1 MKGLAMKAD
10 NSPSLLGQ
18 ITSVYGSSVGV
29 ELNPN
34 VRSGVVIIEGR
45 AHRLGQVG
53 SFVRIPQGYND
64 LYGVVSEASESG
76 EISGDFS
83 DRRMMKVELVGE
95 CVGSDFEKGVTQFPS
110 INDDVHLVTE
120 TDLKKMYGFSGDGYV
135 TIGRLS
141 SSDSVKAGID
151 LDALVNKH
159 SAILGSTGSGK
170 STSVVSLLRS
180 IVGYGESEFS
190 RPASR
195 IVLFDL
201 HGEYSPAFSDMGNVY
216 SVNPSGDERNLY
228 VPYWCISPDSLI
240 DFLCGK
246 NEPLKVKFMDCMVDL
261 KREYAEHNFPEVDK
275 IKITPYSPIPFD
287 LKQVWYKLY
296 YDDSVTWNDTDR
308 TNPAIEAEGS
318 ASNLLPPKFTPP
330 APGTAAPHKGGAGA
344 FIRSLDTMRSK
355 ILDGQYSF
363 FLDPGPWSVGTN
375 GSTAKGLDD
384 LIFDWVGDEAPVT
397 ILDISGMPS
406 SRLDLILGSM
416 LDVLFEAAI
425 WGRFLPNGMKSIPL
439 LLVMEEAHRY
449 LSNEVNGIAKDMV
462 KRIAKEGRKFGVGS
476 MLISQRPSEIDDTI
490 LSQCGTFFALRI
502 NNSSDRSKIKSAMSD
517 GLSGMI
523 DFLPILRTGE
533 AFITGEATKIPMRCR
548 FSLPPEGRYPDS
560 RDPKVSE
567 SWSRNYKESSFED
580 LLIKWHNQN
589 PRFGSE
595 ND

>member
-1 MKGLAMKAD
+1 MTVN
-10 NSPSLLGQ
+10 NSPTLLGQ
-18 ITSVYGSSVGV
+18 VTSVYGSSIAI

-34 VRSGVVIIEGR
+34 VKSGVVIIEGR

-64 LYGVVSEASESG
+64 LYGVVSEASEV
-76 EISGDFS
+76 GDGADVVS
-83 DRRMMKVELVGE
+83 DKRMVKVELVGE
-95 CVGSDFEKGVTQFPS
+95 SVGNEFQRGITNFPS
-110 INDDVHLVTE
+110 IKDDVHLVTE
-120 TDLKKMYGFSGDGYV
+120 ADLEKVYGFSGSGYV

-159 SAILGSTGSGK
+159 SAVLGSTGSGK

-180 IVGYGESEFS
+180 IVMQGDDIL
-190 RPASR
+190 RPSSR

-201 HGEYSPAFSDMGNVY
+201 HGEYSKSFSDIGNVY
-216 SVNPSGDERNLY
+216 SVNPSSGERNLY

-246 NEPLKVKFMDCMVDL
+246 NEQMKVKFMDHMVDL
-261 KREYAEHNFPEVDK
+261 KRKYAGTYYLELDK
-275 IKITPYSPIPFD
+275 YKITPYSPIPFN
-287 LKQVWYKLY
+287 LKEVWYRLY
-296 YDDSVTWNDTDR
+296 YDDTVTWQDR
-308 TNPAIEAEGS
+308 EKTEPAIEDNGS
-318 ASNLLPPKFTPP
+318 VNELIPPQFLPPS
-330 APGTAAPHKGGAGA
+330 PGTAPPHAGGGGS
-344 FIRSLDTMRSK
+344 FKRSLETMRSK
-355 ILDGQYSF
+355 LLDGQYSF
-363 FLDPGPWSVGTN
+363 FLEPGPWAIGEGGGT
-375 GSTAKGLDD
+375 SKGLED
-384 LIFDWVGDEAPVT
+384 LIFDWVGEKAPVT

-406 SRLDLILGSM
+406 SRIDLILGSM

-449 LSNEVNGIAKDMV
+449 LSNEVNGLAKSMV

-502 NNSSDRSKIKSAMSD
+502 NNSSDRAKIKSAMSD

-523 DFLPILRTGE
+523 DSLPILRTGE
-533 AFITGEATKIPMRCR
+533 AFVTGEATKIPMRCK
-548 FSLPPEGRYPDS
+548 FSLPPENRYPDS
-560 RDPKVSE
+560 KDPKVSD
-567 SWSRNYKESSFED
+567 SWGRDYSENNFDD
-580 LLIKWHNQN
+580 LRIKWHNQDA
-589 PRFGSE
+589 RFDINNS
-595 ND
+595 

>member
-1 MKGLAMKAD
+1 MKTN
-10 NSPSLLGQ
+10 NSPSLIGQ
-18 ITSVYGSSVGV
+18 ISSVHGSSLGV

-64 LYGVVSEASESG
+64 LYGIVSEASEAG
-76 EISGDFS
+76 EKSKDLS
-83 DRRMMKVELVGE
+83 DKRMIKVELVGE
-95 CVGSDFEKGVTQFPS
+95 AVGIDFQRGINQFPS

-120 TDLKKMYGFSGDGYV
+120 TDLKKIYGFSGEDYV

-141 SSDSVKAGID
+141 SSDSVKAGIN
-151 LDALVNKH
+151 LDSLVNKH

-170 STSVVSLLRS
+170 STGVVSLIRS
-180 IVGYGESEFS
+180 IVGCDEGKVL
-190 RPASR
+190 RPSSR
-195 IVLFDL
+195 IIIFDL
-201 HGEYSPAFSDMGNVY
+201 HGEYSAAFSDVANVY
-216 SVNPSGDERNLY
+216 SVNPSGQEKNLY

-246 NEPLKVKFMDCMVDL
+246 NEQLKIKFIDCMVDL
-261 KREYAEHNFPEVDK
+261 KRQYASENFPEIES
-275 IKITPYSPIPFD
+275 IKVTPYSPIPFD
-287 LKQVWYKLY
+287 LKKVWYKLY
-296 YDDSVTWNDTDR
+296 YDDSVTWSDADR
-308 TNPAIEAEGS
+308 TIPAIESDGS
-318 ASNLLPPKFTPP
+318 VDDLLPPRFSPP
-330 APGTAAPHKGGAGA
+330 SPGNAPPNKGGAGA
-344 FIRSLDTMRSK
+344 FKRNLEAMRSK
-355 ILDGQYSF
+355 LVDGQYAF
-363 FLDPGPWSVGTN
+363 FLDPGPWSIGGN
-375 GSTAKGLDD
+375 GSTDRRLEN
-384 LIFDWVGDEAPVT
+384 LIFDWVGDDFPVT

-425 WGRFLPNGMKSIPL
+425 WGRFLPYGMKEIPL

-449 LSNEVNGIAKDMV
+449 LSNDMNGVAKDMV
-462 KRIAKEGRKFGVGS
+462 RRIAKEGRKFGVGL
-476 MLISQRPSEIDDTI
+476 MMISQRPSEIDDTI

-502 NNSSDRSKIKSAMSD
+502 NNASDRSKIKSAMSD

-560 RDPKVSE
+560 KDPSVSE
-567 SWSRNYKESSFED
+567 SWSGNYKESSFKG
-580 LLIKWHNQN
+580 LVINWHNQDA
-589 PRFGSE
+589 RFDPG
-595 ND
+595 NN